1 MRGSRI
7 LLRRDNIVR
16 VQVVVYLLRTYCVC
30 SLRVDH
36 THLAQFP
43 LPLSTFLSCF
53 LRHVSDLSFGRHCP
67 ISVPSQCTRPHLPP
81 PWRVDQARLASLH
94 RRTIE
99 GASLC
104 SSRRCISYIVP
115 LLDKLQT
122 MRCPW
127 GANTVRALRQ
137 LQDALER
144 VDNAVLNC
152 PQDSPYS
159 GENGCEYVGAL
170 RQLWQRQIEMNLAVQ
185 FQRVLDEDVGRSAC
199 GIWEERKLLQVA
211 SPAGLVDEKV
221 AMEPARR

>member
-1 MRGSRI
+1 MSGEVDRKLSEKATIARHRNLGRMMEH
-7 LLRRDNIVR
+7 LLRASQLVADIDRDLNSS
-16 VQVVVYLLRTYCVC
+16 
-30 SLRVDH
+30 SL
-36 THLAQFP
+36 QG
-43 LPLSTFLSCF
+43 CE
-53 LRHVSDLSFGRHCP
+53 
-67 ISVPSQCTRPHLPP
+67 
-81 PWRVDQARLASLH
+81 RLA
-94 RRTIE
+94 
-99 GASLC
+99 
-104 SSRRCISYIVP
+104 RCISYIVP